1 MRSLPKKLL
10 LLSGAL
16 VVACALAELGLRLFA
31 PVAVGISYQPCI
43 YTRDADY
50 GFAYVPGSRDRL
62 QRCFEMDT
70 VVQIN
75 ADGCHDVERAA
86 GAASAFR
93 MAAIGDSFTACLHVP
108 VADGW
113 TQQLEHELG
122 RRRGAPGEVHNL
134 GLDGTGTDVQVRLL
148 AAALARG
155 QRFDTVIL
163 AFYGNDVD
171 DVALGPLYREV
182 VDGYVVTYQDEAQRS
197 TMLQWLHAG
206 RPSTWLATAYR
217 SSLLVRALCNTFG
230 GSGLLRS
237 NFVWPGQAGIAVRRR
252 APQAPLEQA
261 LLDLAALA
269 RRHSFSVLVVP
280 VPARHDAM
288 GSMKV
293 LTQNLPAYALQ
304 PFTVIDV
311 VPAMQRLLAAQQI
324 RHEQLFWQHDDHLNA
339 TGNRLYALAVAE
351 SMPPR

>member
-1 MRSLPKKLL
+1 MASFPKKLL

-16 VVACALAELGLRLFA
+16 VVACVLAELGLRLFA
-31 PVAVGISYQPCI
+31 PIAVGISHQPCI
-43 YTRDADY
+43 YRRDAGT
-50 GFAYVPGSRDRL
+50 GFAYVPGSRDRM
-62 QRCFEMDT
+62 QRFFEMDT

-93 MAAIGDSFTACLHVP
+93 VAAIGDSFTACLHVP
-108 VADGW
+108 IADGW

-163 AFYGNDVD
+163 AFYGNDVE

-197 TMLQWLHAG
+197 TMLQWLAAH
-206 RPSTWLATAYR
+206 RPSAWLAAAYR

-230 GSGLLRS
+230 GSTLLRS
-237 NFVWPGQAGIAVRRR
+237 NFVWPGQVGLEVRHR

-261 LLDLAALA
+261 CRDLATLA
-269 RRHSFSVLVVP
+269 QRHGFRVLVVP

-304 PFTVIDV
+304 PFAVVDV
-311 VPAMQRLLAAQQI
+311 VPDMERLLAGAQLTYQ
-324 RHEQLFWQHDDHLNA
+324 QLFWQHDDHLNA
-339 TGNRLYALAVAE
+339 AGNRLFAQALAE
-351 SMPPR
+351 RMPPR